1 MASTEKKTDRK
12 VKILKALND
21 AARLLSTVARY
32 GQNALL
38 NLDVLRD
45 DEVQAA
51 LTDRQLASSVAAI
64 VSDLVSIGNEVVNY
78 WRDRA
83 FATVVGYSPDNC
95 VPKSRR
101 AKDIGIKPL
110 PYIPKRTGKR
120 DTDDGADDKGAASKA
135 AKAIAVARERLLQN
149 DETETEAT
157 AAKAAKSK

>member
-1 MASTEKKTDRK
+1 MADEKKTDRK
-12 VKILKALND
+12 VKILKALDD
-21 AARLLSTVARY
+21 ANRLIDTIVQYAK
-32 GQNALL
+32 NAAL
-38 NLDVLRD
+38 NLDVIRD

-64 VSDLVSIGNEVVNY
+64 VSDLVSIGNEVGNY

-83 FATVVGYSPDNC
+83 FATIVGYSPDNC

-101 AKDIGIKPL
+101 AKDIGIEPL

-135 AKAIAVARERLLQN
+135 AKAIAGARKRLLQN
-149 DETETEAT
+149 GETEAT

>member
-1 MASTEKKTDRK
+1 MADEKKTDRK
-12 VKILKALND
+12 VKILKALDD
-21 AARLLSTVARY
+21 ANRLIDTIVQYAK
-32 GQNALL
+32 NAAL
-38 NLDVLRD
+38 NLDVIRD

-64 VSDLVSIGNEVVNY
+64 VSDLVSIGNEVGNY

-83 FATVVGYSPDNC
+83 FATIVGYSPDNC

-135 AKAIAVARERLLQN
+135 AKAIAGARKRLLQN
-149 DETETEAT
+149 GETEAT